1 MKDVKE
7 IINNIFFYGKLLS
20 ILFVLITL
28 LCVKRY
34 KLNVYSVFKL
44 SSIIYTFI
52 VITIALGFLISFN
65 KMFIIFHEIA
75 FSNDLWKLNIN
86 EDYLL
91 MMYPENFFRD
101 IAILILISSISINFL
116 LFFSFKFL
124 KK

>member
-7 IINNIFFYGKLLS
+7 IINNIFIYGKLLS

-75 FSNDLWKLNIN
+75 FSNDLCKIK
-86 EDYLL
+86 Y
-91 MMYPENFFRD
+91 
-101 IAILILISSISINFL
+101 
-116 LFFSFKFL
+116 
-124 KK
+124 

>member
-7 IINNIFFYGKLLS
+7 IINNIFIYGKLLS

-116 LFFSFKFL
+116 LFFSFKYL

>member
-7 IINNIFFYGKLLS
+7 IINNIFIYGKLLS